1 MTHELKKSGSQT
13 PLLQTPPVALST
25 LSTASSTVDSS
36 SGGSSPTRRAS
47 SPTGLTPRMPVA
59 KRDPQQSFT
68 NGDIQLAAYV
78 LARQV
83 HNRPVPADEL
93 NLLQY
98 ANEAVQAA
106 QRQLDHGNVTTDI
119 HATNHLSTRLV
130 EGVRAVFDKLPQQ
143 PPQDEKAGVFASVG
157 AGNCWHFS
165 RVGGNLLNN
174 LRIADGGLLPGEKIE
189 FMSHALKDHAYLIWS
204 VTLQGPEILLDPWST
219 SSAINVVDAQYVSSH
234 QQEQKLG
241 PPHITQA
248 SSGAAQEAFNKG
260 LTQTGPELQKRID
273 AEVQQLTT
281 EGFEYARAATWEP
294 EAAIYTTFC
303 QETRTSLNQISLAL
317 TPAEIQKIAQK
328 PDGSVET
335 SPQAIRAAVEKHAQ
349 QLKKQRNE
357 DAATQVALA
366 MGASLPVA
374 TQAAPD
380 IVQAAQNLDNHA
392 PKKEL

>member
-1 MTHELKKSGSQT
+1 MTHELKKSGSRA
-13 PLLQTPPVALST
+13 PLLQTSSAAPP
-25 LSTASSTVDSS
+25 TASSTADSS
-36 SGGSSPTRRAS
+36 SAGSSPTRRVS
-47 SPTGLTPRMPVA
+47 SPTGLTPRLPVA
-59 KRDPQQSFT
+59 KRDPQQTFT

-78 LARQV
+78 LAREL
-83 HNRPVPADEL
+83 HDRPVPADEL

-106 QRQLDHGNVTTDI
+106 QRQLRHKRGNVTTDI
-119 HATNHLSTRLV
+119 DATNHLSTRLV
-130 EGVRAVFDKLPQQ
+130 EGARAVIKALPEQ
-143 PPQDEKAGVFASVG
+143 PSQDERAGIFASVG

-165 RVGGNLLNN
+165 RVGGNVLNN
-174 LRIADGGLLPGEKIE
+174 LRIADGGLLPDEKIE
-189 FMSHALKDHAYLIWS
+189 FMSHSLKDHAYLIWS

-234 QQEQKLG
+234 KQEQKLG

-260 LTQTGPELQKRID
+260 LTQTSLVLQKRIE
-273 AEVQQLTT
+273 AEVKQFTAQ
-281 EGFEYARAATWEP
+281 GFEYGSAATWEP

-303 QETRTSLNQISLAL
+303 QETRRSLNQISLAL
-317 TPAEIQKIAQK
+317 KPAEVQKIAQK
-328 PDGSVET
+328 PDGSAET

-380 IVQAAQNLDNHA
+380 IVQAAQHLDNHQRR
-392 PKKEL
+392 